1 MMNPLHKQ
9 ILNLIEENSG
19 KGTKH
24 TMLDSYLGNK
34 NPRYAITA
42 PVLRKLAKEWML
54 ANKELSTVEFTALLT
69 SLIKGKSS
77 TEKVFAGI
85 LMDYCSHEQG
95 AFNPEIF
102 DHWLEH
108 LEGWAEI
115 DSVCTGQYTIHQV
128 VPGWKKW
135 KPLLVKLSKN
145 KNINKRRASLVLFCS
160 PLRHSDDEL
169 LAKQALENIERL
181 KSEKAIL
188 ITKAISWVLRSM
200 DKNFKKLLT
209 EYLKEN
215 METLPKIAVRE
226 TMVKLKTGKKTKSK
240 FKV

>member
-9 ILNLIEENSG
+9 ILKLIEEKSG

-42 PVLRKLAKEWML
+42 PVLRKLAKEWMR

>member
-1 MMNPLHKQ
+1 MKNPLHKQ
-9 ILNLIEENSG
+9 ILELLEENSG

-42 PVLRKLAKEWML
+42 PVLRKLAKAWMR

-69 SLIKGKSS
+69 SLIEGKSS

-85 LMDYCSHEQG
+85 LMDYCSREQG
-95 AFNPEIF
+95 AFDPDIF
-102 DHWLEH
+102 DHWLGH

-115 DSVCTGQYTIHQV
+115 DSVCTGKYTIHHV

-135 KPLLVKLSKN
+135 KPLLVKLSKD

-160 PLRHSDDEL
+160 PLRHSDDER

-200 DKNFKKLLT
+200 DKNYKKLLT

-226 TMVKLKTGKKTKSK
+226 TMVKLKTGKKTKTK

>member
-95 AFNPEIF
+95 AFDPEIF

-181 KSEKAIL
+181 KSEKEIL

-226 TMVKLKTGKKTKSK
+226 TMVKLKTGKKTKT
-240 FKV
+240 